1 MYAIAE
7 FKGSQYRIENGAVI
21 KVPYL
26 AKAEIGSQVAFDKI
40 LLVSVDDKLTVGKPT
55 VDSASA
61 TGEVLKHGRD
71 QKIIVFKKK
80 RRKGYRKTQGHRQY
94 FTEVKITNLTY

>member
-1 MYAIAE
+1 MYAITE
-7 FKGSQYRIENGAVI
+7 FKGSQFRIEKDAVI

-26 AKAEIGSQVAFDKI
+26 EKAEIGSQVTFDKI

-55 VDSASA
+55 VEAASA